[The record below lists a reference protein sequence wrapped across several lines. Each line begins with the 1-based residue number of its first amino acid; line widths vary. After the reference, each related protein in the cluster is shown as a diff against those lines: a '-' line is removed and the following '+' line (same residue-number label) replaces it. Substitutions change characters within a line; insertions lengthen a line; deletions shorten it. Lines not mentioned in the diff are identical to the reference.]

1 MSEENTICYCKTTR
15 VRDLADKIISD
26 YNLTVKERTDNLL
39 KLNAIQ
45 NSNLGIDSL
54 KVEKVKVKSDSK
66 YIFKQ
71 IQTIDNK
78 LGTGFIQSMDA

>member
-1 MSEENTICYCKTTR
+1 MSEENTIR
-15 VRDLADKIISD
+15 NLADKIISD
-26 YNLTVKERTDNLL
+26 YNLTVKEKTDNLL

-54 KVEKVKVKSDSK
+54 KAEKVKVKSDSK

-78 LGTGFIQSMDA
+78 LGSGFIKSMDA

>member
-1 MSEENTICYCKTTR
+1 MSEENSIR
-15 VRDLADKIISD
+15 NLADKIISD
-26 YNLTVKERTDNLL
+26 YNLTVKEKTDNLL

-54 KVEKVKVKSDSK
+54 KVEKIKVKSDSK

-78 LGTGFIQSMDA
+78 LGTGFIKSMDA

>member
-1 MSEENTICYCKTTR
+1 MSEENTIR
-15 VRDLADKIISD
+15 NLADKIISD
-26 YNLTVKERTDNLL
+26 YNLTVKEKTDNLL

-54 KVEKVKVKSDSK
+54 KAEKVKVKSDSK

-78 LGTGFIQSMDA
+78 LGTGFIKSMDA

>member
-1 MSEENTICYCKTTR
+1 MSEENTIR
-15 VRDLADKIISD
+15 NLADKIISD
-26 YNLTVKERTDNLL
+26 YNLTVKEKTDNLL

-54 KVEKVKVKSDSK
+54 KAEKVKVKSDSK

-71 IQTIDNK
+71 IQTIDSK
-78 LGTGFIQSMDA
+78 LGSGFIKSMDA

>member
-1 MSEENTICYCKTTR
+1 MSEENTIR
-15 VRDLADKIISD
+15 NLADKIISD
-26 YNLTVKERTDNLL
+26 YNLTVKEKTDNLL

-54 KVEKVKVKSDSK
+54 KVEKVKVKADSK

-78 LGTGFIQSMDA
+78 LGSGFIKSMDA

>member
-1 MSEENTICYCKTTR
+1 MSEENTIR
-15 VRDLADKIISD
+15 NLADKIISD
-26 YNLTVKERTDNLL
+26 YNLTVKEKTDNLL

-54 KVEKVKVKSDSK
+54 KAEKVKVKADSK

-78 LGTGFIQSMDA
+78 LGSGFIKSMDA

>member
-1 MSEENTICYCKTTR
+1 MSEENTIR
-15 VRDLADKIISD
+15 NLADKIISD
-26 YNLTVKERTDNLL
+26 YNLTVKEKTDNLL

-54 KVEKVKVKSDSK
+54 KAEKVKVKSDSK

-78 LGTGFIQSMDA
+78 LGSGFIQSMDA

>member
-1 MSEENTICYCKTTR
+1 MSEENTIR
-15 VRDLADKIISD
+15 NLADKIISD
-26 YNLTVKERTDNLL
+26 YNLTVKEKTDNLL

-54 KVEKVKVKSDSK
+54 KVEKIKVKSDSK

-78 LGTGFIQSMDA
+78 LGTGFIKSMDA